1 MKKSILIAVGL
12 AFGWSFAQATDLV
25 LGADD
30 HDPFFY
36 TPFFHSNDVLAPRD
50 DWGLLHQ
57 SRTTVYETDFAPR
70 YCPRAA
76 YYGMSGRELITQP
89 AYVGALQRDLARL
102 GYYCGPIDGVFSDG
116 VSDAIARLQKNYS
129 QRVTGTLT
137 IPVRRVL
144 HLP

>member
-36 TPFFHSNDVLAPRD
+36 MPFFHSNDVLAPRD

-57 SRTTVYETDFAPR
+57 SRTTLYETDFAPR

-76 YYGMSGRELITQP
+76 YYGMSGRAFAEELLAACDWHPDCSGP
-89 AYVGALQRDLARL
+89 ACAAFALMWGKLAR
-102 GYYCGPIDGVFSDG
+102 
-116 VSDAIARLQKNYS
+116 
-129 QRVTGTLT
+129 
-137 IPVRRVL
+137 
-144 HLP
+144 